1 MTRGWAAFAV
11 ALLFGAHGSIPGMAA
26 QASRFT
32 PVGTVPIAAELIR
45 AQGDRAYLAA
55 GGTLT
60 VVDISRSDMPR
71 TIGAYT
77 FPDRIWGFRV
87 HDGLAY
93 IGADRSGLGILD
105 VSGSGTPALRGS
117 LKTPGQ
123 AKSVFVSGSVALVTD
138 TVTGVDFVSVD
149 DPGKPALT
157 GSGFL
162 EGFSTDV
169 VASGNFAYA
178 ADRPTGF
185 YVFDL
190 AKKDSF
196 EPVGTSQSGAPNN
209 TQRAQLEVLPESSGR
224 RVVLLAA
231 GGLLQVFDV
240 TNPAS
245 PTLLPSFR
253 TPGAAVRIAL
263 RDHLVYV
270 ADGQA
275 GLQVVDFTTP
285 ASPKIVDSFKTMS
298 PARDVAIA
306 GPLVLV
312 ALASGEVLILKEGA

>member
-1 MTRGWAAFAV
+1 VTQCRVGRAIV
-11 ALLFGAHGSIPGMAA
+11 LLFGWYVITTEIAA
-26 QASRFT
+26 QTNRFT
-32 PVGTVPIAAELIR
+32 LVGAIPIAAELIR
-45 AQGDRAYLAA
+45 AQSDRAYLAA
-55 GGTLT
+55 AGTLT
-60 VVDISRSDMPR
+60 VVDISRPDMAR
-71 TIGAYT
+71 SIGAYT

-93 IGADRSGLGILD
+93 VGADRSGLGILD
-105 VSGSGTPALRGS
+105 VSGNATPTLRGS

-123 AKSVFVSGSVALVTD
+123 AKSVSVSGGVALVTD
-138 TVTGVDFVSVD
+138 TVSGVDFVRVD
-149 DPGKPALT
+149 DPAKPTLT

-162 EGFSTDV
+162 DGFSTDV
-169 VASGNFAYA
+169 VASGNVAYA

-190 AKKDSF
+190 SKTDSF
-196 EPVGTSQSGAPNN
+196 EPVGTTQSGVPNN

-231 GGLLQVFDV
+231 GGLLQLFDV

-253 TPGAAVRIAL
+253 TPGAALRIAL

-275 GLQVVDFTTP
+275 GLQVVDFTMP
-285 ASPKIVDSFKTMS
+285 ANPKIVDSFKTMT
-298 PARDVAIA
+298 PARDVAVA

-312 ALASGEVLILKEGA
+312 ALAGGDVLVLKEGT

>member
-1 MTRGWAAFAV
+1 M
-11 ALLFGAHGSIPGMAA
+11 LFGSHVVTTGMAA
-26 QASRFT
+26 QTSRFT
-32 PVGTVPIAAELIR
+32 PVGTIPIAAELIR
-45 AQGDRAYLAA
+45 AQSDRAYLAA

-60 VVDISRSDMPR
+60 VVDISRPDMAR

-93 IGADRSGLGILD
+93 VGADRSGLGILD
-105 VSGSGTPALRGS
+105 VSGNGTPTLRGS

-123 AKSVFVSGSVALVTD
+123 AKSVFVADGVALVTD
-138 TVTGVDFVSVD
+138 TVAGVDFVRIQ
-149 DPGKPALT
+149 DPARPALA

-190 AKKDSF
+190 SKKGSF

-231 GGLLQVFDV
+231 GGLLQAFDV
-240 TNPAS
+240 TNATS

-253 TPGAAVRIAL
+253 TPGGAVRIAL

-275 GLQVVDFTTP
+275 GLQVIDFTMP
-285 ASPKIVDSFKTMS
+285 ASPKIVDTFKTMS
-298 PARDVAIA
+298 PARDVAVA

-312 ALASGEVLILKEGA
+312 ALAGGEVLILKEGA